1 MAGSLDQ
8 VVQDREIH
16 DVSAADNDYLKVI
29 ADARL
34 KLEKIN
40 SPQRSWGQGLKGAGH
55 QLPLWR
61 AAWPPNQVKTANSR
75 TPLWLYIQSS
85 GNIGRHSHAA
95 DLGTCAAHALR
106 PSAPRHMLHHQELSP
121 TRHGTWL
128 WPRLYAFLQAHAA
141 IWPEKHRRRC

>member
-40 SPQRSWGQGLKGAGH
+40 SLSEAGVRRARVQPPVAALARSVATKRGGGREQSDSVMALHPVFGQYWKA
-55 QLPLWR
+55 LPR
-61 AAWPPNQVKTANSR
+61 CRPR
-75 TPLWLYIQSS
+75 DM
-85 GNIGRHSHAA
+85 R
-95 DLGTCAAHALR
+95 CARITSECAEAHAPPPGAL
-106 PSAPRHMLHHQELSP
+106 ANA
-121 TRHGTWL
+121 TRHLALAEAVRILAGTRGYL
-128 WPRLYAFLQAHAA
+128 A
-141 IWPEKHRRRC
+141 